1 LQTAGLKL
9 NLKKCHFFKKEIEY
23 LGFFITGKGVKPL
36 KRNVEAIKN
45 FPIPKTV
52 KQVKGFIGLALYYK
66 KFVRDF
72 AGIAHPLYGL
82 LGKGSKWEWTEAHQN
97 AFVTLKEALISY
109 PCMRHPEFSRD
120 FIVQTDSSGYGV
132 GAILCQMQPKVLE
145 LESNES
151 GQTLYK
157 DECVSKI
164 NNETEELEE
173 VVIAYSSKKLDKKQI
188 KYSATELECYAIIHA
203 ITVFKPYL
211 YGRKFVIKCDH
222 RPLQWLM
229 SKAEPAGRLS
239 RWAMKIQEFQF
250 DIEYKKGKENLN
262 ADALSRIPI
271 NNVSI
276 WYPKM
281 EDWIMAQHND
291 EYCKTILERLSN
303 PVPFNDRNDAKHT
316 ILPNGIIATA
326 DGRLVVPEGK
336 REEVLKL
343 NHDHKL
349 AGHPGISRTLS
360 RLKERYSWPYMAID
374 AINHVNKCEICA
386 KRKSYGATK
395 APLKSMPT
403 TNKVMQMIA
412 ADICGPVTE
421 SKQGFKY
428 ILVITDYAS
437 RYVITVP
444 MIDQTARTIAKH
456 LVYDVFTIFGGASS
470 MLTDKGANLLAGI
483 VQTICELFGVERIT
497 TTSFHPQTDGLTER
511 FNRTM
516 ADMLSSY
523 VNKTPDLWC
532 EYLKFITM
540 AYNTTKHTS
549 TKFSPF
555 YLFFGRHANMP
566 NDICPPL
573 RYRAVENYGE
583 MVSQQWHNALEIAR
597 ENVEKAQIS
606 QKKYYDEG
614 SKVISFEEG
623 DRVMLQEPPK
633 PGKFNMKWE
642 GPHVVIKKISDL
654 NYRIEHSFTKR
665 LQVVHINRLKSL
677 DRRPQKVRVD
687 ESNQKHKLLK
697 GGPNELP
704 AKRFSASESRPVQ
717 NRLESQIVSSTKEKE
732 DKAAYNETA
741 SQVVPANRQKERL
754 NVKDSKLKS
763 NPAARNL
770 PRDNKTREGYRKG
783 VDKPR
788 LAVGQQYEGRYN
800 LRQRTQPARY

>member
-1 LQTAGLKL
+1 
-9 NLKKCHFFKKEIEY
+9 
-23 LGFFITGKGVKPL
+23 
-36 KRNVEAIKN
+36 
-45 FPIPKTV
+45 
-52 KQVKGFIGLALYYK
+52 
-66 KFVRDF
+66 
-72 AGIAHPLYGL
+72 
-82 LGKGSKWEWTEAHQN
+82 
-97 AFVTLKEALISY
+97 
-109 PCMRHPEFSRD
+109 
-120 FIVQTDSSGYGV
+120 
-132 GAILCQMQPKVLE
+132 
-145 LESNES
+145 
-151 GQTLYK
+151 
-157 DECVSKI
+157 
-164 NNETEELEE
+164 
-173 VVIAYSSKKLDKKQI
+173 
-188 KYSATELECYAIIHA
+188 
-203 ITVFKPYL
+203 
-211 YGRKFVIKCDH
+211 
-222 RPLQWLM
+222 
-229 SKAEPAGRLS
+229 
-239 RWAMKIQEFQF
+239 
-250 DIEYKKGKENLN
+250 
-262 ADALSRIPI
+262 
-271 NNVSI
+271 
-276 WYPKM
+276 
-281 EDWIMAQHND
+281 
-291 EYCKTILERLSN
+291 
-303 PVPFNDRNDAKHT
+303 
-316 ILPNGIIATA
+316 
-326 DGRLVVPEGK
+326 
-336 REEVLKL
+336 
-343 NHDHKL
+343 
-349 AGHPGISRTLS
+349 
-360 RLKERYSWPYMAID
+360 MAID

-614 SKVISFEEG
+614 SKVISFEEA

-665 LQVVHINRLKSL
+665 MQVVHINRLKSL

-732 DKAAYNETA
+732 DKAAYKETA

-770 PRDNKTREGYRKG
+770 PRDNKTRGGYRKD
-783 VDKPR
+783 VEKPR
-788 LAVGQQYEGRYN
+788 LAVGPQYEGRYN